1 MVEINSEALWLKTL
15 FCFQQDPK
23 INEVMQMLQIV
34 SWEKAF
40 GNLWT
45 LQPSSKRG
53 NVLQSLAPNLIKHNW
68 PN

>member
-34 SWEKAF
+34 SWEK
-40 GNLWT
+40 GLW
-45 LQPSSKRG
+45 
-53 NVLQSLAPNLIKHNW
+53 
-68 PN
+68 